1 MTVIISTLRRNRRIK
16 GCALIW
22 KKGHR
27 QVVAINAQIWF
38 KGHDV
43 HRTTISWSQDRINSL
58 ITGHPFSSLNLGY
71 KAGNVLKLFKWFTKR
86 FGRGRDDLGH
96 EVIQNSWNFLKEKS
110 AENSLELMIHL
121 IGTTNVINDIPLKC
135 LDNVHDSKNVVIND
149 LTSLTENNSKGRYQN
164 VLRLSFPW

>member
-1 MTVIISTLRRNRRIK
+1 M
-16 GCALIW
+16 
-22 KKGHR
+22 
-27 QVVAINAQIWF
+27 
-38 KGHDV
+38 
-43 HRTTISWSQDRINSL
+43 
-58 ITGHPFSSLNLGY
+58 
-71 KAGNVLKLFKWFTKR
+71 
-86 FGRGRDDLGH
+86 GH

-164 VLRLSFPW
+164 VLRLSFL